1 MKFIKPIFLSILFIL
16 IGELVFKLDEVLR
29 KVHAIQEEIPS
40 IKPPK
45 QNAECEYNIY
55 LLGDSYTAGQ
65 GIPKGMKISDILEFE
80 GYCLIDQTKGG
91 DDWIDYYKKYLKI
104 INECN
109 KNDIVIIGINWN
121 DILYKENEYLFRDSV
136 YIQNIISKP
145 IKTQTQHQKPFYR
158 KLYTS
163 SKLASTLSSNIQNT
177 IKRHGLALPIGDFH
191 YLNKKGYAERK
202 FQLDEIL
209 SKIDSLNRIN
219 KINCI
224 LYLMPEYNLLDNKKY
239 FENYINYYNQKN
251 IESIVVMN
259 GFDDFNFE
267 KGQDFMLSVHDGHP
281 NSKAHEI
288 IAKSFIRY
296 LTSYKTNRNYR
307 GPKKSPLGD

>member
-16 IGELVFKLDEVLR
+16 IGEIVFKLDEVLR
-29 KVHAIQEEIPS
+29 GEHAIQEEISSKKLPNHN
-40 IKPPK
+40 KK
-45 QNAECEYNIY
+45 CEYNIY

-80 GYCLIDQTKGG
+80 GYCIINQTKGG

-104 INECN
+104 INECS
-109 KNDIVIIGINWN
+109 KGDIVIIGINWN
-121 DILYKENEYLFRDSV
+121 DILYKGNEYLYKDSV
-136 YIQNIISKP
+136 YIQNVTSKP
-145 IKTQTQHQKPFYR
+145 IKTHTPHHKPWYR
-158 KLYTS
+158 KLYST

-177 IKRHGLALPIGDFH
+177 LKRHGMALPIGDFH

-202 FQLDEIL
+202 IQLDEIL
-209 SKIDSLNRIN
+209 SKIDSLNQIK

-239 FENYINYYNQKN
+239 FENYINYYNQKK
-251 IESIVVMN
+251 IESIVVID
-259 GFDDFNFE
+259 GFDDFNYE

-281 NSKAHEI
+281 NFKAHEI
-288 IAKSFIRY
+288 ISKSFLKY
-296 LTSYKTNRNYR
+296 LTSS
-307 GPKKSPLGD
+307 KSNQNHSN